1 MERHERIRAAIE
13 NGLDE
18 IAELAQAIIDE
29 RWQQVLQYERSNPGW
44 ENRSM
49 LSLRC
54 YRNGNNIR
62 LEWSG
67 IKWVK
72 KTKGKPMRFHVHI
85 NRGSGY
91 SYSLAKLSP
100 FAKEW
105 EIELIEKTE
114 EELVLLRRE
123 AYHLN
128 RMLISLRHAE
138 NLAENLDSKDNL
150 ESGLA

>member
-18 IAELAQAIIDE
+18 IAEQAQEIIDE
-29 RWQQVLQYERSNPGW
+29 RWQQVLQYEKSNPGW
-44 ENRSM
+44 ENRSR

-72 KTKGKPMRFHVHI
+72 QSVGKPMRFHVHI

-91 SYSLAKLSP
+91 SYSFAKLSP

-105 EIELIEKTE
+105 EKPIIEKIE
-114 EELVLLRRE
+114 EELTLLRRE

-128 RMLISLRHAE
+128 RMLLSLRHAQDF
-138 NLAENLDSKDNL
+138 AMRL
-150 ESGLA
+150 ESTNTFEVL